1 MSYKIFLKTFNEE
14 KNKET
19 YINKKYV
26 QNIKI
31 KETFSLKKQ
40 NILFKLWHNTN
51 DICKNEEKIY
61 SDQQNYRKT

>member
-51 DICKNEEKIY
+51 DIVKYNKTQKILY
-61 SDQQNYRKT
+61 NKLIV